1 MHSLQ
6 PAGTVTEGVPIGS
19 SFPAARDVAAASS
32 HSGGM
37 MENKGGMNDEEA
49 RAFHGYFIMGMSAF
63 VLTAV
68 GAHLLAWSWR
78 PWL

>member
-1 MHSLQ
+1 
-6 PAGTVTEGVPIGS
+6 
-19 SFPAARDVAAASS
+19 
-32 HSGGM
+32 M

-63 VLTAV
+63 VLAAV

-78 PWL
+78 PWF